1 MYFFIY
7 LFFKEN
13 VELPGELS
21 IWKAMSA
28 YAHVCVTQ
36 QFLSAV
42 QTDNT
47 SARSNCS
54 SIESSQAITLLTK
67 LFSLLAFWYL
77 CDIKLTWTD
86 NIIPPAELL
95 HRPCDCF
102 LALVGF
108 PSSLCVGAQFPSS
121 LCVAVCVLQA
131 ARSCKT
137 HPCEQHKQCQ
147 QWLCLKAAAFV
158 NEGHLRDYK
167 TALQSWFTRKQAQN
181 YPFCSG
187 QGRSLLQYGYK
198 YFQFVLTYLNVYF
211 GCPEHVRLEKST

>member
-108 PSSLCVGAQFPSS
+108 PSWLCVGASGRT
-121 LCVAVCVLQA
+121 VLQNPSLWA
-131 ARSCKT
+131 ARAVPAVPVPPGSRV
-137 HPCEQHKQCQ
+137 CEWGAPV
-147 QWLCLKAAAFV
+147 WL
-158 NEGHLRDYK
+158 
-167 TALQSWFTRKQAQN
+167 
-181 YPFCSG
+181 
-187 QGRSLLQYGYK
+187 
-198 YFQFVLTYLNVYF
+198 
-211 GCPEHVRLEKST
+211 

>member
-1 MYFFIY
+1 MHSIDIYFFIY

-28 YAHVCVTQ
+28 YAHVSVTQ

-108 PSSLCVGAQFPSS
+108 PSSLCVCASGRT
-121 LCVAVCVLQA
+121 VLQNPSLWA
-131 ARSCKT
+131 ARAV
-137 HPCEQHKQCQ
+137 PAVPVPQGGYVCEWGAPA
-147 QWLCLKAAAFV
+147 WL
-158 NEGHLRDYK
+158 
-167 TALQSWFTRKQAQN
+167 
-181 YPFCSG
+181 
-187 QGRSLLQYGYK
+187 
-198 YFQFVLTYLNVYF
+198 
-211 GCPEHVRLEKST
+211 